1 MEAIAKHAASWLFFT
16 TLGVLGFV
24 AIWAVVLGVLPL
36 LQGWWGFAA
45 GTLVVVAIVSLLN
58 LD

>member
-1 MEAIAKHAASWLFFT
+1 M
-16 TLGVLGFV
+16 LGFV
-24 AIWAVVLGVLPL
+24 AIWAVALGVLPL

-45 GTLVVVAIVSLLN
+45 GTLVVVAIVSLLD